1 MSVIRVILLTS
12 VLLLAAVAADP
23 ARAAAPKDLDACQSA
38 VADAGAKHTAG
49 VMQAVRNCLKP
60 MTKSVLGGATTAA
73 AATASRNACRT
84 AFRKLENSADPTKT
98 LGGAFDATV
107 DAKCDPA
114 VNPSLAHDDADTVAI
129 GAGTLGAGSLASLCG
144 KVGGD
149 GNVTSF
155 ADWRDCVR
163 RAGECQ
169 ARQAIAVVWPRALEM
184 FAALKTALEAEPA
197 TSERDDALAALT
209 AFDAALE
216 GGVDDD
222 SPEVS
227 CGVTPGGAP
236 AGLLVTGQTFC
247 NRSNND
253 GSCPGYSGGDD
264 GFFRAGTPFDYT
276 DNGDGTI
283 TDEVTGLTWEKLD
296 RAGGVH
302 DVDFAD
308 TWNDASAKV
317 AQLNDATFAGHADWR
332 VPSRDELRTLLSFI
346 GGASPQVQPELND
359 ACTPGCSFAT
369 CSCAGSGAYWTSSS
383 YAPDASL
390 RWTVSFADGTS
401 SPEDPTTVSGRVRAV
416 RGEMR

>member
-1 MSVIRVILLTS
+1 MPSPRFL
-12 VLLLAAVAADP
+12 VLLALLSTVTADP
-23 ARAAAPKDLDACQSA
+23 ARADAPKDLDTCQSA
-38 VADAGAKHTAG
+38 VATAGAKYTAG
-49 VMQAVRNCLKP
+49 VMQAVRSCLTP

-73 AATASRNACRT
+73 AATSSVSACRT
-84 AFRKLENSADPTKT
+84 AFRKLENTADPAKT

-114 VNPSLAHDDADTVAI
+114 VNPSLTHDAADTVTV
-129 GAGTLGAGSLASLCG
+129 GSRTLGAGGLGSLCG
-144 KVGGD
+144 KVGGAA
-149 GNVTSF
+149 GVASF
-155 ADWRDCVR
+155 AEWRDCVR
-163 RAGECQ
+163 TAGDCQ
-169 ARQAIAVVWPRALEM
+169 ARQAIAVAWPRALEM
-184 FAALKTALEAEPA
+184 LAALKTALAAEPA
-197 TSERDDALAALT
+197 SSERDDALAALT

-222 SPEVS
+222 SPEAS
-227 CGVTPGGAP
+227 CGVTPSGAP
-236 AGLLVTGQTFC
+236 VGLLVTGQTFC

-253 GSCPGYSGGDD
+253 GSCPGYTGGDD
-264 GFFRAGTPFDYT
+264 GFFRAGIPFDYT
-276 DNGDGTI
+276 DNGNGTI

-302 DVDFAD
+302 DADFAD
-308 TWNDASAKV
+308 TWDDASAKV

-359 ACTPGCSFAT
+359 ACTPGCGFAT
-369 CSCAGSGAYWTSSS
+369 CSCVGSGAYWTAST

-401 SPEDPTTVSGRVRAV
+401 SPTDPTTVSGRVRAV

>member
-1 MSVIRVILLTS
+1 MPRSRVL
-12 VLLLAAVAADP
+12 VLCSFLALAVAADP
-23 ARAAAPKDLDACQSA
+23 ARADAPRDLDACQSA
-38 VADAGAKHTAG
+38 VATAGAKYTAG
-49 VMQAVRNCLKP
+49 VMQAVRSCLAP

-73 AATASRNACRT
+73 AATSAVSACRT
-84 AFRKLENSADPTKT
+84 AFRKLQNTDDPAQT
-98 LGGAFDATV
+98 LGAAFDAAV
-107 DAKCDPA
+107 DVKCDPA
-114 VNPSLAHDDADTVAI
+114 ANPSLTHDAADTVTV
-129 GAGTLGAGSLASLCG
+129 GSRTLGAGGLASLCG
-144 KVGGD
+144 KVGGAA
-149 GNVTSF
+149 GVASF

-163 RAGECQ
+163 TAGDCQ
-169 ARQAIAVVWPRALEM
+169 ARQAIAVAWPRALEM
-184 FAALKTALEAEPA
+184 LAALKTALAAEPA
-197 TSERDDALAALT
+197 SSERDDALAALM

-227 CGVTPGGAP
+227 CGVAPGGAP

-264 GFFRAGTPFDYT
+264 GFFRAGVPFDYT

-302 DVDFAD
+302 DADFAD
-308 TWNDASAKV
+308 TFDDASAKV

-332 VPSRDELRTLLSFI
+332 VPSRDELRTLLSF
-346 GGASPQVQPELND
+346 GPVPPRVQPELND
-359 ACTPGCSFAT
+359 ACTPGCSTAT
-369 CSCAGSGAYWTSSS
+369 CSCVASGAYWTSSS

-401 SPEDPTTVSGRVRAV
+401 SPADPAAVSRYVRAV